1 MARRQHHVSSQQ
13 SSSMPLSS
21 KTSDAGWEYV
31 QSQGSQKGVSFPVG
45 SEVRFPELSSP
56 TLRSPISRSKVTS
69 DAQNSA
75 PPIVQDASMA
85 DSNGPSLPSSTEA
98 AQDSSQFRTFLAS
111 GGYSAGNADAQHS
124 ERANAFRGA
133 QLQDLFKTQGMW
145 RPSMP
150 SSPISPS
157 QPNIFKESDDN
168 GTERLITHLIEEDV
182 KDADEERARDHER
195 WKRLESEQQARTDEL
210 RSELQHAR
218 ENENRLRGDREYWK
232 HEAEYY
238 KQEHQEG
245 DDYDEGEEEEVSPS
259 GRQPTSAQVDPVV
272 DQVDLVVVVMTP
284 RSRHHIAVDQREV
297 ILRDRPLTHQQAVAQ
312 PMSLKSRYPEGKP
325 IGLSCLHFRK
335 LLILTVGCHTVLPTF
350 SALAQIQITRNGSL
364 GSVQH
369 SDRIQTLRA

>member
-1 MARRQHHVSSQQ
+1 MARRQHHVASQQ

-21 KTSDAGWEYV
+21 KSSDAGWEYV
-31 QSQGSQKGVSFPVG
+31 QSQGSQRGISFPVG
-45 SEVRFPELSSP
+45 SEVRSPELSSP
-56 TLRSPISRSKVTS
+56 TLRSPRSRSKVTS

-75 PPIVQDASMA
+75 PPIVQDASIG

-133 QLQDLFKTQGMW
+133 QLQDLLKTQGIW

-150 SSPISPS
+150 SSSTSRS

-168 GTERLITHLIEEDV
+168 GTERLITHLLEEDV

-195 WKRLESEQQARTDEL
+195 WKRLESEQQARMDEL

-238 KQEHQEG
+238 KQEHQQG
-245 DDYDEGEEEEVSPS
+245 DDYKKKKKSRLQS
-259 GRQPTSAQVDPVV
+259 RQPTSAQVDPVV
-272 DQVDLVVVVMTP
+272 DQVDLAVVVMTP
-284 RSRHHIAVDQREV
+284 RSRHHIAVDQRGG
-297 ILRDRPLTHQQAVAQ
+297 DPPGPPSDAPAQ

-325 IGLSCLHFRK
+325 IRLSCLHFRK
-335 LLILTVGCHTVLPTF
+335 LLILAVGCHTVLPTF

-364 GSVQH
+364 GSAQH